1 MPILPVKTVPKL
13 SSLVFFGSIL
23 LLVVHFAGFY
33 FGHYGFD
40 DLHYAELAHGW
51 LSGTYDATDHYSYRW
66 TLLALTSLSYSL
78 FGIHDWSSALP
89 ALVVTVALLYTLYR
103 LRSAL
108 GEWVIA
114 IALVLCV
121 TAPWLLFYADK
132 LMPDIYLAAAVML
145 AWYTL
150 FRGRTGQQYVRYGS
164 LLALALILGFLSKGT
179 IVLVLPVLLAIMV
192 RDLSTRRA
200 MLFWRSSVGSGVV
213 LGAVYLLLCWLW
225 LGDPFIRFSAIADNS
240 YLNACSYDQ
249 QPWPVLRDRLLI
261 DFWALVLR
269 EGFAPFLVLSLI
281 GSFTDRRHRF
291 WHGSALGLFLAANF
305 MTISPDAYVPMCLD
319 PRHYLY
325 LIPVGAVSGGLV
337 LDAAFRQKKIR
348 WTVLLSLL
356 LIAAQQWLDYNSWH
370 AGCLVGLA
378 LLWGGLPFWVSP
390 KKGKNL
396 VLAGTILL
404 GLAALIPR
412 LQYHQSVQYRQQAAA
427 YQKEV
432 QPLLDSGM
440 VYTDA
445 VQRRLIR
452 YYESFDPRVDTLVHA
467 LREVTDSLPP
477 PVGRAWLYLNGH
489 TQYLAGSNESNWPLW
504 LRDAAGKS
512 EETWRHPSLLL
523 SLYAIANKPEWVPR
537 WDTGVRF
544 SFGFERDTARFW
556 NANPDRFDATVARAG
571 DASERVGEFSA
582 TLAIPL
588 SALPFAEAKT
598 MAVRSNAYGRISDMT
613 NAQWV
618 VAVEDAGQSLFWE
631 GTNVTSF
638 FRIYEKWTPFEVRTI
653 VPLPDSIPPEA
664 TLKVYLW
671 NPDRDHIWLDDIEI
685 TVAPLAEGQ
694 SSRTQ

>member
-1 MPILPVKTVPKL
+1 MAKL

-23 LLVVHFAGFY
+23 LLVVHFVGFY

-40 DLHYAELAHGW
+40 DLHYAELAHDW
-51 LSGTYDATDHYSYRW
+51 LTGTYDAADHYSYRW
-66 TLLALTSLSYSL
+66 TLLALTSLSYAL
-78 FGIHDWSSALP
+78 FGIQDWSSALP
-89 ALVVTVALLYTLYR
+89 ALVITVALLYTLYR

-132 LMPDIYLAAAVML
+132 LMPDIYLAAAVLL
-145 AWYTL
+145 AWYAL
-150 FRGRTGQQYVRYGS
+150 FRGRGGERPFRYG
-164 LLALALILGFLSKGT
+164 LLFALGLTLGFLSKGT
-179 IVLVLPVLLAIMV
+179 IILVAPVLLVVVV
-192 RDLSTRRA
+192 RDLLMRRA
-200 MLFWRSSVGSGVV
+200 IGFWRSAIGSGVFF
-213 LGAVYLLLCWLW
+213 GGCYLLLCWLW
-225 LGDPFIRFSAIADNS
+225 LGDPFIRFSAIVENS

-249 QPWPVLRDRLLI
+249 QPWPVLRDRLLL
-261 DFWALVLR
+261 DFWALILR
-269 EGFAPFLVLSLI
+269 EGFAPLLVLCLV

-291 WHGSALGLFLAANF
+291 WHWSALGLFVAANF

-348 WTVLLSLL
+348 RAVLLLLL
-356 LIAAQQWLDYNSWH
+356 LIAAQQWLQSKSWY
-370 AGCLVGLA
+370 AGCLIGLA
-378 LLWGGLPFWVSP
+378 LLWGTLPFWVSP
-390 KKGKNL
+390 KKGKTL
-396 VLAGTILL
+396 VLIGTILL
-404 GLAALIPR
+404 GLASLIPR

-467 LREVTDSLPP
+467 LRELPDSLPP
-477 PVGRAWLYLNGH
+477 PAGRAWLYLNGH
-489 TQYLAGSNESNWPLW
+489 TQYLTGSNESNWPLW
-504 LRDAAGKS
+504 LHEAAGKS
-512 EETWRHPSLLL
+512 EDTWRHPSLIL
-523 SLYAIANKPEWVPR
+523 SLLAIDDKPEWVPR
-537 WDTGVRF
+537 WDTGARF

-556 NANPDRFDATVARAG
+556 NANPDRFDTNVSHTG
-571 DASERVGEFSA
+571 DASERVAEFSA

-598 MAVRSNAYGRISDMT
+598 LAVRSNAYGRISKLT
-613 NAQWV
+613 YAQWV
-618 VAVEDAGQSLFWE
+618 VAVEDVAESLFWD

-638 FRIYEKWTPFEVRTI
+638 FRVYEKWTPFEVRTI
-653 VPLPDSIPPEA
+653 IQLPDSIPQGA

-671 NPDRDHIWLDDIEI
+671 NPDRDRIWLDNIEI
-685 TVAPLAEGQ
+685 TVVPLAQG
-694 SSRTQ
+694 

>member
-1 MPILPVKTVPKL
+1 MPKL

-23 LLVVHFAGFY
+23 LLLAHFAGFY

-66 TLLALTSLSYSL
+66 TLLALTSLSYAL

-103 LRSAL
+103 FRSAL

-114 IALVLCV
+114 MALVLCV

-132 LMPDIYLAAAVML
+132 LMPDIYLAASVIL
-145 AWYTL
+145 AWYAL

-164 LLALALILGFLSKGT
+164 LLSLALILGFLSKGT
-179 IVLVLPVLLAIMV
+179 IILVLPVLLAIMV

-200 MLFWRSSVGSGVV
+200 ILFWRYSVGSGAV

-249 QPWPVLRDRLLI
+249 QPWPVLRDRLI
-261 DFWALVLR
+261 FGFWALILR

-281 GSFTDRRHRF
+281 GSFTDSRHRF
-291 WHGSALGLFLAANF
+291 WHGSALGLLLAANF

-348 WTVLLSLL
+348 RAVLLSLL
-356 LIAAQQWLDYNSWH
+356 LIAGQQWLEYNSWY
-370 AGCLVGLA
+370 AGCLIGLA

-404 GLAALIPR
+404 GLAALIPP
-412 LQYHQSVQYRQQAAA
+412 LEYHQSVRYRQQAAA

-432 QPLLDSGM
+432 KPLLDSGM

-467 LREVTDSLPP
+467 LREVSDSLPP
-477 PVGRAWLYLNGH
+477 PAGRAWLYLNGH
-489 TQYLAGSNESNWPLW
+489 TQYLTGSNESNWPLW
-504 LRDAAGKS
+504 LRDAAGKN
-512 EETWRHPSLLL
+512 EEVWRHPSLLL
-523 SLYAIANKPEWVPR
+523 SLYAIAGKPQWVPR
-537 WDTGVRF
+537 WDAGAIF

-556 NANPDRFDATVARAG
+556 NANPYRFDTAVVHAG
-571 DASERVGEFSA
+571 DVSERVAEFSA
-582 TLAIPL
+582 TLTLPW
-588 SALPFAEAKT
+588 SALPFAEAKKI
-598 MAVRSNAYGRISDMT
+598 AVRSKAYGRISDLT
-613 NAQWV
+613 YAQWV
-618 VAVEDAGQSLFWE
+618 IAVEDSGQSLFWE
-631 GTNVTSF
+631 GSKVNPF
-638 FRIYEKWTPFEVRTI
+638 FRVYEKWTPFEVRTI
-653 VPLPDSIPPEA
+653 IPLPDSITPEA

-671 NPDRDHIWLDDIEI
+671 NPERDRIWLDDIEI
-685 TVAPLAEGQ
+685 TVAPLAQGQ